1 MGKNHIYKISVII
14 PAYNVENYIYDT
26 INSCLAQTFD
36 DIEIIVVNDGSTDNT
51 LEIINSLSAK
61 DNRIKVISQEN
72 EGVTSARENG
82 LKVASADY
90 IFFLDGDDQV
100 TEDTFAILY
109 DKAIK
114 EDADFIAGDFN
125 IVYPN
130 GKKFLREFPYYNTH
144 NSQEALKYAFRYND
158 FYYTGRLIKRHLV
171 NSIFNKIPRDIT
183 YGEDTYAVVNILS
196 NITRAAKVSAPILN
210 YIQRDSSVT
219 NKLLEKDLIKR
230 NKATSLTLKKKKKNG
245 IISFAENDVR
255 IFALRE
261 LVQSI
266 KLGCPNINII
276 EEIRLK
282 RCQAFFKSN
291 IGIPLADRIILLL
304 SIINIDL
311 ISSIIQRIKRFR

>member
-1 MGKNHIYKISVII
+1 M
-14 PAYNVENYIYDT
+14 
-26 INSCLAQTFD
+26 
-36 DIEIIVVNDGSTDNT
+36 
-51 LEIINSLSAK
+51 
-61 DNRIKVISQEN
+61 
-72 EGVTSARENG
+72 
-82 LKVASADY
+82 
-90 IFFLDGDDQV
+90 
-100 TEDTFAILY
+100 
-109 DKAIK
+109 
-114 EDADFIAGDFN
+114 
-125 IVYPN
+125 
-130 GKKFLREFPYYNTH
+130 
-144 NSQEALKYAFRYND
+144 
-158 FYYTGRLIKRHLV
+158 
-171 NSIFNKIPRDIT
+171 
-183 YGEDTYAVVNILS
+183 
-196 NITRAAKVSAPILN
+196 N

-230 NKATSLTLKKKKKNG
+230 NKATSLTLSLAKKNG